1 MFEPVF
7 EVGDEFEFEF
17 EGDVALVDH
26 EFVATDG
33 PPQRFELDDVPTTRR
48 SLPGGLFAVDALLV
62 GELLLTVAFIE
73 VLLLTVVLLFRCEVL
88 FSAVLDVLDGEA
100 AVLTPP
106 LGLLED
112 DATPVAAVEAVEIEA
127 AEAVAA
133 AAAAATLEALVA
145 AGGDTC
151 CEPEAA
157 AAAAEAAHICCNVT
171 LAGEFASQASTF
183 T

>member
-1 MFEPVF
+1 MF

-33 PPQRFELDDVPTTRR
+33 PPQRVELDDVPTTRR
-48 SLPGGLFAVDALLV
+48 SLPDGLFAVDALLV
-62 GELLLTVAFIE
+62 GELLFTVAFIE
-73 VLLLTVVLLFRCEVL
+73 VLLLTVVLLLFRREVL
-88 FSAVLDVLDGEA
+88 FIAVLDVLDEEV

-112 DATPVAAVEAVEIEA
+112 DATPVAAVEAVKVEA
-127 AEAVAA
+127 AEAVAPA
-133 AAAAATLEALVA
+133 AAVATLEALVA
-145 AGGDTC
+145 AEGDPC

-157 AAAAEAAHICCNVT
+157 AAAAEAAHICCNVA